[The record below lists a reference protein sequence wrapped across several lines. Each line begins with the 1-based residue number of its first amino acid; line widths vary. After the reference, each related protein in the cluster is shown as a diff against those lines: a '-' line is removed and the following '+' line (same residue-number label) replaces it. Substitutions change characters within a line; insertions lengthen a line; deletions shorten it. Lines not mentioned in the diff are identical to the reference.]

1 MDWTVCSREMERDYT
16 WDDAHASHLVSE
28 YVQRLFAP
36 AFEGS
41 VTNSRFVTLLRCP
54 NSLKGIILSVSAST
68 DRQDLRHTFI
78 RTLAVLRAETPEETD
93 LLVRFFSECLRKEDK
108 ETLYNAKSGVA
119 KAVESLYQTKKLDDF
134 MQFCRSLPTVNCGGV
149 KLVDRWEIP
158 RDDTAARRAL
168 TESLPALIGDNKP
181 FLLALTDRLPT
192 DVLGSLG
199 SMFDHAV
206 VRIFSK
212 AITTGKKLPEPAS
225 QKYRRAAAIG
235 GGILLA
241 ILAAAIGSCSRGCGK
256 AGDRGPSKA
265 PIGTEGSETNVA
277 PGQGIVEANDQTD
290 WTGGG
295 TNTATNRL
303 GSGGFVTDTATQAP
317 PQEAIVTNSL
327 KDASTRTR

>member
-1 MDWTVCSREMERDYT
+1 MDWTVCSREVERDYT
-16 WDDAHASHLVSE
+16 WDDAHVSNLVSE

-41 VTNSRFVTLLRCP
+41 VTNSRFVTLLCCP
-54 NSLKGIILSVSAST
+54 NPLKGIILSVSAST
-68 DRQDLRHTFI
+68 DRQDLRHTSI

-93 LLVRFFSECLRKEDK
+93 LLVRFFAECLRKEDK
-108 ETLYNAKSGVA
+108 KALYDAKSDVA

-134 MQFCRSLPTVNCGGV
+134 MQFCRSLPTVNGGGV

-212 AITTGKKLPEPAS
+212 AITTPEKLPEPAS
-225 QKYRRAAAIG
+225 QKHRRAAAIG
-235 GGILLA
+235 GAVLLVL
-241 ILAAAIGSCSRGCGK
+241 IVAAIGTCLLGSRHG
-256 AGDRGPSKA
+256 
-265 PIGTEGSETNVA
+265 
-277 PGQGIVEANDQTD
+277 EAKPPTD
-290 WTGGG
+290 ETGGG
-295 TNTATNRL
+295 TGMSTNRKD
-303 GSGGFVTDTATQAP
+303 FVEMVANGVTNAP
-317 PQEAIVTNSL
+317 SQEAAVTNALPSSIQKGL
-327 KDASTRTR
+327 GGPVTSATTITLQQKEAVTK